1 MMRSFFL
8 IVCSL
13 TIMKGYVD
21 KTQIHETDYL
31 KFALQDT
38 VVQSHIALHLDTKN
52 AINLHV
58 NYIDTTFALTINTE
72 NKSDSIEYV
81 NADIKVSSITS
92 SKSDDKKQIEID
104 LGLNNITIIYIK
116 LAYKD
121 KQLFVRKVKG
131 NTRIGKKRKS
141 SIYIS
146 NY

>member
-8 IVCSL
+8 IVCSFAA
-13 TIMKGYVD
+13 IQGNNVKAQM
-21 KTQIHETDYL
+21 HETDYL

-38 VVQSHIALHLDTKN
+38 VVQSHIALHLDTEN
-52 AINLHV
+52 AIDLIV
-58 NYIDTTFALTINTE
+58 NYLDTTFTVAINTE

-81 NADIKVSSITS
+81 DADVKVNSIAS
-92 SKSDDKKQIEID
+92 SKSGDKKQIEIGLD
-104 LGLNNITIIYIK
+104 LNNITIIYVK

-131 NTRIGKKRKS
+131 NTRVGKKRKS